1 MKIYNTLTKKIE
13 EFKPINP
20 PSVSLYTCSFTVYD
34 YTHIGHM
41 RKYIGDD
48 ILRRTLNYLGHEVKH
63 VQNVTDVGHLASDA
77 DEGED
82 KMEKGA
88 KKYGKTVWEVANFYT
103 KYFYDT
109 MDFLNVLR
117 PTVIAK
123 ATEHISD
130 MIQLIQELE
139 KKGYTYETDEA
150 VYFDVTKFPHYGELS
165 GQKLEDKVKGA
176 REEVYVDP
184 AKKNPAD
191 FTLWFKRV
199 KRFKDHIMHWD
210 SPWGDGFP
218 GWHIEC
224 SAMSMKYLGV
234 PIDIHTGGV
243 DHVPVHHEN
252 EIAQS
257 EAATGKKFVD
267 YWVHH
272 EHLLVDG
279 KKMSKSVGNFYT
291 IDDVRKKNIDP
302 ISLKLLFLQS
312 HYRQQMNFTWESAK
326 AAHDAYTRL
335 KETIRALQKQTQR
348 TTLSEDK
355 LKQLDQYRQRFAD
368 ALTNDLQTPQAVAIM
383 WEMLKSNIPS
393 PDKLDLLYEFDQ
405 VFGLKLNEITEEQIP
420 EEIITLATERQKYKQ
435 EKNFAKA
442 DELRKEIGERG
453 YIVEDTADGFIVKIR
468 IRTD

>member
-1 MKIYNTLTKKIE
+1 
-13 EFKPINP
+13 
-20 PSVSLYTCSFTVYD
+20 
-34 YTHIGHM
+34 
-41 RKYIGDD
+41 
-48 ILRRTLNYLGHEVKH
+48 

-199 KRFKDHIMHWD
+199 KRFKDHYAL
-210 SPWGDGFP
+210 GF
-218 GWHIEC
+218 
-224 SAMSMKYLGV
+224 AMGRWLSWL
-234 PIDIHTGGV
+234 
-243 DHVPVHHEN
+243 
-252 EIAQS
+252 
-257 EAATGKKFVD
+257 
-267 YWVHH
+267 
-272 EHLLVDG
+272 
-279 KKMSKSVGNFYT
+279 
-291 IDDVRKKNIDP
+291 
-302 ISLKLLFLQS
+302 
-312 HYRQQMNFTWESAK
+312 
-326 AAHDAYTRL
+326 AY
-335 KETIRALQKQTQR
+335 
-348 TTLSEDK
+348 
-355 LKQLDQYRQRFAD
+355 
-368 ALTNDLQTPQAVAIM
+368 
-383 WEMLKSNIPS
+383 
-393 PDKLDLLYEFDQ
+393 
-405 VFGLKLNEITEEQIP
+405 
-420 EEIITLATERQKYKQ
+420 
-435 EKNFAKA
+435 
-442 DELRKEIGERG
+442 
-453 YIVEDTADGFIVKIR
+453 
-468 IRTD
+468 

>member
-1 MKIYNTLTKKIE
+1 
-13 EFKPINP
+13 
-20 PSVSLYTCSFTVYD
+20 
-34 YTHIGHM
+34 
-41 RKYIGDD
+41 
-48 ILRRTLNYLGHEVKH
+48 

>member
-1 MKIYNTLTKKIE
+1 
-13 EFKPINP
+13 
-20 PSVSLYTCSFTVYD
+20 
-34 YTHIGHM
+34 
-41 RKYIGDD
+41 
-48 ILRRTLNYLGHEVKH
+48 
-63 VQNVTDVGHLASDA
+63 
-77 DEGED
+77 
-82 KMEKGA
+82 
-88 KKYGKTVWEVANFYT
+88 
-103 KYFYDT
+103 
-109 MDFLNVLR
+109 
-117 PTVIAK
+117 
-123 ATEHISD
+123 
-130 MIQLIQELE
+130 
-139 KKGYTYETDEA
+139 
-150 VYFDVTKFPHYGELS
+150 
-165 GQKLEDKVKGA
+165 
-176 REEVYVDP
+176 
-184 AKKNPAD
+184 
-191 FTLWFKRV
+191 
-199 KRFKDHIMHWD
+199 MHWD

-420 EEIITLATERQKYKQ
+420 EEIITLAPHLEPRY
-435 EKNFAKA
+435 
-442 DELRKEIGERG
+442 
-453 YIVEDTADGFIVKIR
+453 
-468 IRTD
+468 